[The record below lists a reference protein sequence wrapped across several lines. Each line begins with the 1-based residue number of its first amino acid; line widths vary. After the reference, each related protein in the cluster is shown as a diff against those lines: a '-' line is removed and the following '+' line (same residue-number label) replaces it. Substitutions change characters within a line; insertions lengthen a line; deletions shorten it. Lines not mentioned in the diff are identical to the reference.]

1 MVEQPLGT
9 VTLVFTDIEGS
20 TRLLAELGQDRYRDV
35 LAAHGSSLRE
45 AFARHDGYEVDN
57 QGDSFFYA
65 FASAAAAVA
74 AVSEA
79 MERSEKAGFECGS
92 ACTPANRSRIR
103 RSTWAWTST
112 GRRGSWPL
120 PTAARS
126 SSRRRRATCW
136 ARTGSATSATTG

>member
-74 AVSEA
+74 AVSD
-79 MERSEKAGFECGS
+79 SETGFECGS

-103 RSTWAWTST
+103 RST
-112 GRRGSWPL
+112 
-120 PTAARS
+120 
-126 SSRRRRATCW
+126 
-136 ARTGSATSATTG
+136 

>member
-20 TRLLAELGQDRYRDV
+20 TRLLAELGQDRYREV

-65 FASAAAAVA
+65 FA
-74 AVSEA
+74 
-79 MERSEKAGFECGS
+79 
-92 ACTPANRSRIR
+92 
-103 RSTWAWTST
+103 
-112 GRRGSWPL
+112 
-120 PTAARS
+120 
-126 SSRRRRATCW
+126 
-136 ARTGSATSATTG
+136 